1 MSLDPYAHGRLHALL
16 VERRCKPFAWGTSDC
31 ASLAFDAVLATT
43 GRDLFADLRES
54 YSDARGAMQ
63 RLRELGGMRG
73 LCRSRLGLRVD
84 PADVIDGDVCQLQ
97 PAVCDGPSKAHGALG
112 VAWAGSVVAQ
122 GPDGLVTVDRAHAL
136 RWWRAA

>member
-1 MSLDPYAHGRLHALL
+1 MTLDPYARGRLQALL
-16 VERRCKPFAWGTSDC
+16 LERRCQPFAWGVRDC
-31 ASLAFDAVLATT
+31 ATLAFDAVQATT
-43 GRDLFADLRES
+43 GRDLFADLRMA

-63 RLRELGGMRG
+63 HLRRLGGMRG
-73 LCRSRLGLRVD
+73 LCRSRLARIDAVD
-84 PADVIDGDVCQLQ
+84 AIDGDVCQLQ

-112 VAWAGSVVAQ
+112 IAWAGSVVAQ